1 VPCLA
6 SGDCGIGIVPVVQC
20 PSWSAGDGAD
30 GYVTGTA
37 KRFCRASWTPP
48 TTFSDEQD
56 FKNQQDLAIAEATLK
71 SQQWNAAHPGLQK
84 CFQWGP
90 VVHKNGI
97 STASGGVCANP
108 FVVEG
113 SEQSTTMVPSDD
125 GTRFVDLTR
134 FGIGKPFTK
143 VIPGSKSIN
152 DCPDGFK
159 AASNPIAGVD
169 GGATEC
175 WPLDAFSA
183 WNSGGLA
190 WGNFKNSKQDAAD
203 VEKEKSTIEINKI
216 RANSLIQAQKNAN
229 TTVGV
234 VSCVDWE
241 YLGQISGREC
251 AFVPTQS
258 SFGNGSTG
266 AKSALASLKNVK
278 ISEMNTEGKAELSA
292 TGSRANLR
300 QVMDV
305 VIQDESVIRSI
316 DKLLNSVEIKSKTTL
331 KNGAKLPD
339 NIELDVEIRSLNVKV
354 CEVYGGKLKVKKSG
368 FCNVEYTVNE
378 SDVDFVL
385 QQKLKVKK

>member
-1 VPCLA
+1 
-6 SGDCGIGIVPVVQC
+6 
-20 PSWSAGDGAD
+20 
-30 GYVTGTA
+30 
-37 KRFCRASWTPP
+37 
-48 TTFSDEQD
+48 
-56 FKNQQDLAIAEATLK
+56 
-71 SQQWNAAHPGLQK
+71 
-84 CFQWGP
+84 
-90 VVHKNGI
+90 
-97 STASGGVCANP
+97 
-108 FVVEG
+108 
-113 SEQSTTMVPSDD
+113 MVPSDD